1 MLTRLK
7 DLVKTG
13 SPYYKWTVVA
23 LLFVSGF
30 LNLED
35 RVVVFSVVP
44 LIRSELHV
52 TALQTGALMT
62 WFLWVYAA
70 FSPFSGYFGDRLS
83 RRKVILVSVCAWS
96 LVTIWAGAITS
107 IGQLYATRIL
117 LGITESF
124 YLPAALAMIGDWHPR
139 ATRGKAVAVLILGA
153 NIGPI
158 IGGTFAGWVGE
169 NHGWRAVMYVLG
181 GIGVIH
187 TFVLLKFLKNAT
199 PAPVEIAQG
208 AETLDRPKFGEV
220 VKTLVRIPSLL
231 CLGLVSGLNAVAIWG
246 MNTWFPVYL
255 FDHFH
260 KRLTESAFLGNTVL
274 MAPMILGT
282 ALGGFLSDKLG
293 TKTPRYRFLL
303 FLSFMALAAPWP
315 LLFWWGTSLSV
326 ALMAVAL
333 FGLCRSL
340 GECNWH
346 PVMYELVAPRMRSTA
361 TGMANSFNCLMG
373 GLGALAGGYY
383 QKTLGL
389 QALFGLVS
397 GLVVISVTAMTITYF
412 VFLPRDLKRAE
423 GDRTPEGAGQLAPE
437 LAH

>member
-1 MLTRLK
+1 MATRLK
-7 DLVKTG
+7 DLVKID
-13 SPYYKWTVVA
+13 SPYYKWTIVG

-44 LIRSELHV
+44 LIRDELHV
-52 TALQTGALMT
+52 TAVQLGALMT

-70 FSPFSGYFGDRLS
+70 VSPLSGYFGDRLS
-83 RRKVILVSVCAWS
+83 RRLVILNSVFAWS

-107 IGQLYATRIL
+107 IEQLYATRIL

-139 ATRGKAVAVLILGA
+139 STRGKAVSVLILGA
-153 NIGPI
+153 NLGPI
-158 IGGTFAGWVGE
+158 LGGTFAGWVGE

-181 GIGVIH
+181 GIGVVH
-187 TFVLLKFLKNAT
+187 TFLLLKFLKNAPPGT
-199 PAPVEIAQG
+199 VESMATADTG
-208 AETLDRPKFGEV
+208 ERPRFFDV

-231 CLGLVSGLNAVAIWG
+231 CIGLVSGLNAVAIWG

-260 KRLTESAFLGNTVL
+260 KKLTESAFLGNTVL
-274 MAPMILGT
+274 MAPMMVGT

-293 TKTPRYRFLL
+293 AKTPRYRFLL
-303 FLSFMALAAPWP
+303 FLTFMALAAPWP
-315 LLFWWGTSLSV
+315 LLFSWGTSLSV
-326 ALMAVAL
+326 ALISVAL

-346 PVMYELVAPRMRSTA
+346 PVMYELVSPRMRSTA

-373 GLGALAGGYY
+373 GIGALVGGYY

-389 QALFGLVS
+389 QGLFGMVS
-397 GLVVISVTAMTITYF
+397 GLVLISVTAMTITYF
-412 VFLPRDLKRAE
+412 VFLPRDLKRAAGE
-423 GDRTPEGAGQLAPE
+423 RTADAGQLAPE